1 MRHKQRV
8 LRKALTDRYSNKFEY
23 ALGELVMVKNVKKTK
38 FDVFSNGP
46 YLISK
51 VLGKHTYE
59 ISTFSH
65 RVLGTYDV
73 NRLFPAYQVLG
84 SPIRS
89 YSDISKQIF

>member
-1 MRHKQRV
+1 
-8 LRKALTDRYSNKFEY
+8 FEY

-46 YLISK
+46 FLISK

-59 ISTFSH
+59 ISTLSH

-73 NRLFPAYQVLG
+73 NRIFPAYQVLG

-89 YSDISKQIF
+89 YSDISKQIFLAEKQFVAHNLQPGQDD